1 VNEYRTNYPQKAV
14 TYFTENYPDMA
25 WAVFMAGGSCPSLPV
40 KDIEFLKAAAQM
52 DVSKPVTGDYK
63 SLVKSGTGIIIFAQS
78 KTDIPVQLEKG
89 NYQLKYVDG
98 STGII
103 TTLAKKII
111 GNQLFILK
119 PEKAGKGVYWF
130 QKL

>member
-1 VNEYRTNYPQKAV
+1 
-14 TYFTENYPDMA
+14 
-25 WAVFMAGGSCPSLPV
+25 
-40 KDIEFLKAAAQM
+40 M
-52 DVSKPVTGDYK
+52 DVSKPITGDYK

-78 KTDIPVQLEKG
+78 KTDIPVQLENG

-103 TTLAKKII
+103 TILAKKVI
-111 GNQLFILK
+111 GNRLFTLK

-130 QKL
+130 QKI